1 MPPAMMLRAAGGED
15 LRVTKGHH
23 MLFRSIFVQYVL
35 ETLVLVSIAAV
46 AVVPM
51 LKRRDPRKALAVLAA
66 LNALRLGGVAGAMAA
81 VGHSPAPGVLV
92 EVAVGDGLTGA
103 LAVIALV
110 LLLRRSHKA
119 SVAVAVMN
127 LVGVLGILVSETWL
141 TSLELCGD
149 IRRSTF
155 IHGPTIG
162 AAVYS
167 TLHALAFYLLR
178 ARRPSGG
185 SFFGVGSPGAYGAS

>member
-1 MPPAMMLRAAGGED
+1 
-15 LRVTKGHH
+15 
-23 MLFRSIFVQYVL
+23 MLFRSIFPQYVL
-35 ETLVLVSIAAV
+35 ETLVLLSIAAV

-51 LKRRDPRKALAVLAA
+51 LKRRDPRRTLAVLSA
-66 LNALRLGGVAGAMAA
+66 LNVLRLGGVAGALAA

-92 EVAVGDGLTGA
+92 QVAVGDGLAGT
-103 LAVIALV
+103 LAVVALV
-110 LLLRRSHKA
+110 LLLRGSHKA

-127 LVGVLGILVSETWL
+127 VVGLLGILVSETWL
-141 TSLELCGD
+141 ASLELRGD
-149 IRRSTF
+149 ILRNTF

-162 AAVYS
+162 AAIYS

-185 SFFGVGSPGAYGAS
+185 SLFRVGNPAPYGAS